1 MIQNKLVVLT
11 GPTAVG
17 KTKLSISLAK
27 TIGGEIISADSM
39 QVYRHMDIGTAKIT
53 GQEMDGVPHHLIDV
67 LEPEEEFDIVRF
79 QAMAKQAMGEIYERG
94 RIPILVGGTGFYI
107 QSVLYDIDFLA
118 HEEESGLR
126 KELEKQAET
135 PEGAAALYERLLM
148 IDPESAK
155 KIHAHNLKR
164 VIRAIE
170 FYEENHAP
178 ISAHNEDQRKK
189 QSPYAFCY
197 FVLNDDRGK
206 LYARIDDRVEQM
218 MAKGLLSEVR
228 SLKERGC
235 TRDMISMQGLGY
247 KELLDHL
254 DGAFSLE
261 EAVYRI
267 KRDTRHFAKRQV
279 TWFKRERDVI
289 WLDRRTFASED
300 AILAD
305 MLEHM
310 REKGILEEETKTEE

>member
-1 MIQNKLVVLT
+1 MIQNKLVILT

-53 GQEMDGVPHHLIDV
+53 RQEMDGVPHHLIDV

-79 QAMAKQAMGEIYERG
+79 QTMAKQAIKEIYERG
-94 RIPILVGGTGFYI
+94 HIPIIVGGTGFYI

-118 HEEESGLR
+118 HEGESGLR

-135 PEGAAALYERLLM
+135 PEGAAALYERLLE

-178 ISAHNEDQRKK
+178 ISAHNEDQRKR

-218 MAKGLLSEVR
+218 MTQGLLSEVR

-254 DGAFSLE
+254 DGAFSLD

-289 WLDRRTFASED
+289 WLDKGAYASED

-310 REKGILEEETKTEE
+310 REKGILEETKTEE

>member
-1 MIQNKLVVLT
+1 MIQNKLVILT

-79 QAMAKQAMGEIYERG
+79 QTMAKQAIREIYERG
-94 RIPILVGGTGFYI
+94 HVPILVGGTGFYI
-107 QSVLYDIDFLA
+107 QSVLYDIDFLV

-135 PEGAAALYERLLM
+135 PEGAAALYERLLA

-170 FYEENHAP
+170 FYEENQAP

-189 QSPYAFCY
+189 ESPYVFCY

-206 LYARIDDRVEQM
+206 LYARIDGRVEQM
-218 MAKGLLSEVR
+218 MAQGLLSEVR
-228 SLKERGC
+228 SLKEHGC

-254 DGAFSLE
+254 EGAISLD

-289 WLDRRTFASED
+289 WLNRGVFASED
-300 AILAD
+300 AILSG
-305 MLEHM
+305 MLEHL
-310 REKGILEEETKTEE
+310 REKGILEETKTEE